1 MKIALIGYGKLSKIV
16 EQVALQ
22 RGHEI
27 GLIINSKNLQEFT
40 QENISKCDVA
50 IELTTPENA
59 FDNMLKCIDYKIPI
73 VSGTTGWYAHLA
85 DAEKYCKEQNGSMLT
100 ATNFSPGVNI
110 FFKINEQLAGYINKL
125 NNYHISIDETHH
137 IHKKDHPSGTAS
149 TLASGILENHND
161 YHTIKAFLE
170 NESVEINSGELSI
183 LSRRDGEVP
192 GTHQVNYNSEID
204 SIQIM
209 HTAHNRSG
217 FALGAV
223 LAAEYIYNKQGVF
236 SMGDVLGL

>member
-1 MKIALIGYGKLSKIV
+1 MKIALIGHGKLSKIV

-27 GLIINSKNLQEFT
+27 GLIINSKNLHEFT

-59 FDNMLKCIDYKIPI
+59 FDNMLKCIDYKIPV

-110 FFKINEQLAGYINKL
+110 FFKINEQLASYINKL
-125 NNYHISIDETHH
+125 KDYHISIDETHH

-149 TLASGILENHND
+149 TLASGIFKNHKD
-161 YHTIKAFLE
+161 YHTIKAILE
-170 NESVEINSGELSI
+170 NESVLS
-183 LSRRDGEVP
+183 
-192 GTHQVNYNSEID
+192 N
-204 SIQIM
+204 
-209 HTAHNRSG
+209 
-217 FALGAV
+217 
-223 LAAEYIYNKQGVF
+223 
-236 SMGDVLGL
+236 